1 MPVCYITLSNKVSNL
16 NKQQLLQIRRYVAN
30 RLDSKSRKLD
40 ETHIAIRLQHSERD
54 CMLGDIEIDVFCQL
68 YIGRLFSRDKRAYA
82 ISQDISKYL
91 DCCCAT
97 WINMS
102 IVGYSRV
109 SEKGNVYFSDSD
121 NAFLHLLQQLHDKTK
136 KNN

>member
-1 MPVCYITLSNKVSNL
+1 MPVCYITLSNKISNL
-16 NKQQLLQIRRYVAN
+16 TKQQLLQIRRYVAH

-40 ETHIAIRLQHSERD
+40 ETHIAIRLQYGERE

-68 YIGRLFSRDKRAYA
+68 YVGRLFSRDKRAYA

-102 IVGYSRV
+102 SVGYSRV
-109 SEKGNVYFSDSD
+109 SEKGNAYFSDSD
-121 NAFLHLLQQLHDKTK
+121 NAFLHLLQKVRGVSTK
-136 KNN
+136 ND